1 MKRTLLTLLF
11 LGLLTLPALAQQ
23 NKKEPNT
30 KFGAFHYTHTGA
42 QYTLSSTTAS
52 STATDD
58 LIGAGFFYDRVF
70 LSRFSAGFKYSSL
83 LDRSLVQNLGGTTVT
98 TVEQTSLASFDFKAF
113 FKDHS
118 SNGFKGF
125 LGVGFGT
132 YTPKS
137 KVTTI
142 ATGGNT
148 EGNTG
153 ATVPFSSLSVGFDY
167 LLDFGGVRV
176 EAFSITGSRRDLTGH
191 PSYTANYRYDG
202 TALEVGVFSFF

>member
-1 MKRTLLTLLF
+1 MKRTLLTLLL

-30 KFGAFHYTHTGA
+30 KIGAFHYTHSGA
-42 QYTLSSTTAS
+42 QYPLSDSTSS
-52 STATDD
+52 STASDD
-58 LIGAGFFYDRVF
+58 LIGAGFFYERVF
-70 LSRFSAGFKYSSL
+70 LSRFSAGLKYSSL
-83 LDRSLVQNLGGTTVT
+83 LDRSLVQTVGGQTVT
-98 TVEQTSLASFDFKAF
+98 TVEQTALASFDFKAF

-125 LGVGFGT
+125 LGVGFGS

-137 KVTTI
+137 TVTTI
-142 ATGGNT
+142 AASGNT

-153 ATVPFSSLSVGFDY
+153 AAVPISSLSVGFDY

-176 EAFSITGSRRDLTGH
+176 EAYSITGSRRDLTGH

-202 TALEVGVFSFF
+202 SAFEVGVFSFF